1 MKNKGFTLTE
11 ILAVIV
17 IISLLTLLVTPTIIN
32 KLKTNKDKTEET
44 QNKLLFEAT
53 SEYTDANKDKYPSVN
68 NSTYCISINTL
79 IENGFLNENIK
90 DVTTKEEFKQEVV
103 IQETI
108 DDKGNKT
115 YSRSTQDICSSNHN
129 NKSITFAVSPDNN
142 TWSKSKKVTIYY
154 PNLQT
159 YGKYYSKDNEDNYQ
173 VSNKIKKDVTF
184 TSEGTLYAQ
193 MTDTQNNKIIK
204 NSQKVEKIDT
214 TSPEITLSTVK
225 RAKDNLTINLTE
237 DKSGL
242 YGYSVQTKK
251 ETPSTWT
258 KLNSA
263 KSKTI
268 TLSKET
274 GTYYI
279 YAKDNAGNISYKS
292 IKVVVYDPPTCTITI
307 KGNQNNGWYN
317 GNVTVTMKEEGQEI
331 TKKGLAQTKNST
343 NGKTEVTHSI
353 DGDSIIYYGYVE
365 NEAGSA
371 TCQSTTFKKDST
383 KPDIT
388 NILNSSNG
396 AWTNKNVVITAN
408 ITDNLSG
415 VKVTN
420 YSYNQDGSSTKSDWD
435 SDSTNTN
442 VKGTWS
448 AERND
453 TVYLVAE
460 DNAGNKSIV
469 SAGKVKIDKTAPT
482 CTIAITSGNTCSG
495 ADGRTWY
502 TSDVTL
508 KVASAS
514 DSASG
519 VDTSSYKMDDY
530 NGEQNKRIMNWD
542 AKDQTITGR
551 VKDKAGNEGKCTKT
565 VSRDTKDPYYGSNES
580 YKTGSEY
587 HYVIEL
593 KDDTS
598 GIYGHGLRHSYNN
611 GSSWGS
617 WLNTIDDYLYDDN
630 WIHEVAYNDHASTR
644 VETWIS
650 DVACHS
656 PANKTWYFSW

>member
-17 IISLLTLLVTPTIIN
+17 IISLLMLLVTPTIIN
-32 KLKTNKDKTEET
+32 KLNTNKDKTEET

-53 SEYTDANKDKYPSVN
+53 SEYTGANKDKYPTVN

-292 IKVVVYDPPTCTITI
+292 IKIISLDPPTCTINVSSGTL
-307 KGNQNNGWYN
+307 GENSWYKS
-317 GNVTVTMKEEGQEI
+317 NVTLTMKTTGTV
-331 TKKGLAQTKNST
+331 TKKGLATTQKST
-343 NGKTEVTHSI
+343 NNLVTVTQKNDTKSI
-353 DGDSIIYYGYVE
+353 TYYGYVE
-365 NEAGSA
+365 NEAGSSTCSKTIKKDA
-371 TCQSTTFKKDST
+371 TKPTCTWSGESTTWT
-383 KPDIT
+383 KNNRTI
-388 NILNSSNG
+388 
-396 AWTNKNVVITAN
+396 
-408 ITDNLSG
+408 
-415 VKVTN
+415 KVT
-420 YSYNQDGSSTKSDWD
+420 G
-435 SDSTNTN
+435 SDSTSGMNTSYQ
-442 VKGTWS
+442 T
-448 AERND
+448 
-453 TVYLVAE
+453 
-460 DNAGNKSIV
+460 KSFPYT
-469 SAGKVKIDKTAPT
+469 STKKTASLSY
-482 CTIAITSGNTCSG
+482 TI
-495 ADGRTWY
+495 
-502 TSDVTL
+502 
-508 KVASAS
+508 
-514 DSASG
+514 
-519 VDTSSYKMDDY
+519 
-530 NGEQNKRIMNWD
+530 
-542 AKDQTITGR
+542 
-551 VKDKAGNEGKCTKT
+551 KDKAGNTNTCSKTANIYVDKTAPVCGEGECASTGNCG
-565 VSRDTKDPYYGSNES
+565 VDAGSAGLSSRSCGTTFWMKASDAD
-580 YKTGSEY
+580 
-587 HYVIEL
+587 
-593 KDDTS
+593 S
-598 GIYGHGLRHSYNN
+598 GIKAVYSRHCYHKIKGSVQTAVEWGQSCGGLDGNNDTLKNWLTSNKSFSKAYFVSGKAAHGLNANN
-611 GSSWGS
+611 ARVIFQFKIVDNAGNEKVCGTHAKSVSA
-617 WLNTIDDYLYDDN
+617 NTS
-630 WIHEVAYNDHASTR
+630 ECPSGTG
-644 VETWIS
+644 
-650 DVACHS
+650 
-656 PANKTWYFSW
+656 F

>member
-173 VSNKIKKDVTF
+173 VSDKIKKDVTF

-193 MTDTQNNKIIK
+193 MIDTQNNKIIK

-225 RAKDNLTINLTE
+225 RAKDNLTINLTD

-268 TLSKET
+268 TLSKKS

-292 IKVVVYDPPTCTITI
+292 IKVVVYDPPTCTIKIEGTQGEN
-307 KGNQNNGWYN
+307 KWYTSDV
-317 GNVTVTMKEEGQEI
+317 NVKMEVVGEDVS
-331 TKKGLAQTKNST
+331 KKGLATTQNST

-353 DGDSIIYYGYVE
+353 DGNSITYYGYVE

-371 TCQSTTFKKDST
+371 TCTSETFKKDAT
-383 KPDIT
+383 KPNLKYEATLPDG
-388 NILNSSNG
+388 NSY
-396 AWTNKNVVITAN
+396 
-408 ITDNLSG
+408 SG
-415 VKVTN
+415 GWSRSKII
-420 YSYNQDGSSTKSDWD
+420 SSLKF
-435 SDSTNTN
+435 SDSTSGINASSLSWKDSAGTTSWQNMSNTSTSS
-442 VKGTWS
+442 VSDEWS
-448 AERND
+448 GEGNRIG
-453 TVYLVAE
+453 YYRIC
-460 DNAGNKSIV
+460 DNAGNCAEINFPI
-469 SAGKVKIDKTAPT
+469 KIDKTAPT
-482 CTIAITSGNTCSG
+482 ISGKRECVY
-495 ADGRTWY
+495 W
-502 TSDVTL
+502 
-508 KVASAS
+508 
-514 DSASG
+514 DSNFDEYRG
-519 VDTSSYKMDDY
+519 VIGYNSIKDY
-530 NGEQNKRIMNWD
+530 
-542 AKDQTITGR
+542 
-551 VKDKAGNEGKCTKT
+551 V
-565 VSRDTKDPYYGSNES
+565 
-580 YKTGSEY
+580 
-587 HYVIEL
+587 
-593 KDDTS
+593 S
-598 GIYGHGLRHSYNN
+598 GIYKVVQYYCYESLPKGCGSTCSQWGGLKETVNGTTYHN
-611 GSSWGS
+611 GSWEEGPIWAGVSADCAKNHTVDYKMEACDIAGNCGS
-617 WLNTIDDYLYDDN
+617 VSTSYYYTTNT
-630 WIHEVAYNDHASTR
+630 ASG
-644 VETWIS
+644 S
-650 DVACHS
+650 C
-656 PANKTWYFSW
+656 